1 MALVEGL
8 RLVVAVAVLSSHLIR
23 VQVLL
28 SLPCCTIKEVHGSIE
43 STSSDTS
50 LASLGRFH
58 GVVMID
64 TALVGDFLAEVIAR
78 LEAGVREGL
87 SCSCCQLVC
96 VHARM
101 GNRERGF
108 AIPIVDC
115 VHCRIC
121 LRNP

>member
-8 RLVVAVAVLSSHLIR
+8 RLVEAVAVLSTHLIC

-28 SLPCCTIKEVHGSIE
+28 SLPCCSIKEVHGSIE
-43 STSSDTS
+43 STGSDTS
-50 LASLGRFH
+50 LASLGGFH
-58 GVVMID
+58 GVVMIK

-87 SCSCCQLVC
+87 SCRCCQLVY
-96 VHARM
+96 VHTRV
-101 GNRERGF
+101 GNRECGF

-115 VHCRIC
+115 VHC
-121 LRNP
+121 